1 MPSYSRSK
9 TGGATRSQE
18 WVVGIRGG
26 GGGSSPSLPSSRPH
40 FTLFLSLH
48 PGSLLDKS
56 DKSAQPHF
64 QGHSACT
71 GPPPV
76 NRPPRTPR
84 RELGRGWRGNCPDG
98 QAFLCCCRPPP
109 SPAPLRS
116 ILGRQSQAGAGR
128 TQTSPSA
135 SKSQLVSLPWVAVFS
150 VQCGGWLFSLS

>member
-26 GGGSSPSLPSSRPH
+26 GGVPLPPSPPPDPTSLSSCLCTRVPCWTRVTRVLSPTFRV
-40 FTLFLSLH
+40 TLL
-48 PGSLLDKS
+48 
-56 DKSAQPHF
+56 A
-64 QGHSACT
+64 

-98 QAFLCCCRPPP
+98 QAFLCCCRLPP